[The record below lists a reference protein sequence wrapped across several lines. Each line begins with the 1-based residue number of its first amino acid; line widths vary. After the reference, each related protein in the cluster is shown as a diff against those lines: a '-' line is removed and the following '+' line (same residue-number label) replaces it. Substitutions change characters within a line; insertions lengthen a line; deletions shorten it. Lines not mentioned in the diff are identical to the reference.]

1 MKINDFEQA
10 FITDLE
16 AFVRKSAVWEVPPIK
31 WNHLK
36 IASPERHKV
45 LGYEGGLSP
54 QSQINLLKR
63 NQPFDTIA
71 SILSIQMKP
80 YDYINININTF
91 DKDAEQ
97 VWLFGYRWLNEYN
110 ECLKEPSVIRSIFY
124 RYHHNRFLDLLR
136 KMLVVD
142 PKQRITF
149 SDALKIWFPESSV
162 FSKHQ
167 LNEED
172 SHSMTTPFQTEEDK
186 KEVSSDEYHN
196 HQLSVEDKK
205 EENQDEC
212 RILSQSDNKPVE
224 KPHADLPSSCDPVLP
239 VPPVVPPV
247 VSSVRSRLVLKR
259 PDDHEERNKTR
270 RNPRNLGH
278 YH

>member
-1 MKINDFEQA
+1 MKINDFESA

-63 NQPFDTIA
+63 NQPFDTID
-71 SILSIQMKP
+71 SILGIQMKP
-80 YDYINININTF
+80 YDYIDINISTF
-91 DKDAEQ
+91 DKEAEQ
-97 VWLFGYRWLNEYN
+97 VWLFGYRWLDQYN
-110 ECLKEPSVIRSIFY
+110 ECLKEPSVIRSVFY
-124 RYHHNRFLDLLR
+124 RYHHNRFLELMR
-136 KMLVVD
+136 KMLAVN
-142 PKQRITF
+142 PKKRITF
-149 SDALKIWFPESSV
+149 SDALKGWFPESSV
-162 FSKHQ
+162 FVSHSSS
-167 LNEED
+167 EED
-172 SHSMTTPFQTEEDK
+172 NHSMTTPFQTE
-186 KEVSSDEYHN
+186 
-196 HQLSVEDKK
+196 VEDKK
-205 EENQDEC
+205 EESLSEYHNHQPPVEDKKEESLDEC

-224 KPHADLPSSCDPVLP
+224 KPHADLPSSCDPV
-239 VPPVVPPV
+239 PPVVPQPV

-270 RNPRNLGH
+270 RSPRNSGRSQ
-278 YH
+278 